1 MTPADQRDDTI
12 VASINTASSVV
23 TATINAPIERVDI
36 ANWLQH
42 LPDKEYQRCAVPDHM
57 AAGYTTTDD
66 GQPMSLNVEMIGPSL
81 MIQHYVYEIAER
93 QHCHMVSLSDV
104 LTPGGWTTV
113 QVIWDLSV
121 TDNGDGTCTYH
132 NHVDGH
138 PTADFVALAER
149 GGANIDDVAAA
160 SQAATDKHNHL
171 ETPNYAASIERW
183 ALTHN

>member
-1 MTPADQRDDTI
+1 MTTADQRDNTI
-12 VASINTASSVV
+12 VTDITTASSVV

-36 ANWLQH
+36 AGWLQNI
-42 LPDKEYQRCAVPDHM
+42 PDKEYQRCAVPDHM

-81 MIQHYVYEIAER
+81 MIQHYLYELAER

-149 GGANIDDVAAA
+149 GGAKIEDAAA
-160 SQAATDKHNHL
+160 AARAATDKHNHL
-171 ETPNYAASIERW
+171 ETPNYASSIERW